1 MIHVAELCGSL
12 AALRGDSIVVA
23 CQTARGP
30 WHRASR
36 RPELDVLFRG
46 AMGKGSSLGLGL
58 ALARP
63 ERKVVVIDGDGSLLM
78 NLGSLTSIADCRP
91 PNLVLLLLENGQ
103 YAGTGGQAIPGAG
116 AVSFAALARAAGLPV
131 VASFSA
137 IGPLRDALPSL
148 LDAAGPTFI
157 HCETDPVPGG
167 ERVKDGLP
175 TMPDTLAR
183 LRQTLAGAP

>member
-1 MIHVAELCGSL
+1 MIDVPALC
-12 AALRGDSIVVA
+12 AALADARGDAIVVA
-23 CQTARGP
+23 CQTARAP
-30 WHRASR
+30 WHLASR

-63 ERKVVVIDGDGSLLM
+63 ERRVIVLDGDGSLLM
-78 NLGSLTSIADCRP
+78 NLGSLASIADCHP
-91 PNLVLLLLENGQ
+91 PNLVLFLLENGQ

-116 AVSFAALARAAGLPV
+116 AVSFPAFARAARFPT

-137 IGPLRDALPSL
+137 LAPLRDALPGL
-148 LDAAGPTFI
+148 LDAGGPSFI

-167 ERVKDGLP
+167 EQVKDGLP

-183 LRQTLAGAP
+183 LQKTLAGAP